1 MARPGGGGGSRS
13 SSSRSSSR
21 SRSSGRRSSGSS
33 ISRSRPSS
41 SRSYSSSSSR
51 RYSSGSRRT
60 TVHHYHHGG
69 GYGYSGGYQSFGSRV
84 VSIIMSYIVCMIIIL
99 VAMFVLNSNVGGG
112 VKNTTQREKIDAS
125 IVKET
130 DYFIDELGYFDQRS
144 VLERGLKN
152 FYEDTNIQP
161 FIYVKDIDEIETY
174 DVQENLD
181 ALYEDLFDDEGHFL
195 LMVFGDEQGTV
206 DWEYIYVSGRSADSV
221 MDNEAIDILFN
232 YIDTNYYSN
241 MTDEELFSDAFS
253 RTGDKIMSKPT
264 NGFDVLKTVVKVI
277 GPVSLVVVV
286 FIIWKAK
293 KKQDNIE
300 AEQTQKILDTPIDK
314 ISDPNINDLKDKY
327 N

>member
-1 MARPGGGGGSRS
+1 
-13 SSSRSSSR
+13 
-21 SRSSGRRSSGSS
+21 
-33 ISRSRPSS
+33 
-41 SRSYSSSSSR
+41 
-51 RYSSGSRRT
+51 
-60 TVHHYHHGG
+60 
-69 GYGYSGGYQSFGSRV
+69 
-84 VSIIMSYIVCMIIIL
+84 
-99 VAMFVLNSNVGGG
+99 MFVLNSNTSSE

-130 DYFIDELGYFDQRS
+130 DYFIDELGYFKQKS

-161 FIYVKDIDEIETY
+161 FIYVKDIAEIETY
-174 DVQENLD
+174 DIQENLD

-195 LMVFGDEQGTV
+195 LMVFGNKQGSV
-206 DWEYIYVSGRSADSV
+206 DWEYIYVSGRSVDSV

-232 YIDTNYYSN
+232 YIDTNYNSS

-253 RTGDKIMSKPT
+253 KTGDKSMSKPT
-264 NGFDVLKTVVKVI
+264 NGFDLLKTIIKVVGPISFVLVI
-277 GPVSLVVVV
+277 

-300 AEQTQKILDTPIDK
+300 AEQTQKILETPIDK
-314 ISDPNINDLKDKY
+314 ISDPNIDELKNKY